1 MATLTSVNIR
11 VDITFCGVF
20 SNPITIYLPSGR
32 VGRVTSIIV
41 VSKCQ
46 LLVCL
51 TLLPIRCVCNL
62 DRKPLLNF
70 NKMDVA

>member
-11 VDITFCGVF
+11 VDITFWGVF
-20 SNPITIYLPSGR
+20 SNPIKIYLPSDQ
-32 VGRVTSIIV
+32 VGRVKSIIF

-51 TLLPIRCVCNL
+51 TLLLIRCVCNL
-62 DRKPLLNF
+62 DRKT
-70 NKMDVA
+70 VAKF

>member
-1 MATLTSVNIR
+1 MATLQSVNIR

-46 LLVCL
+46 LVCL
-51 TLLPIRCVCNL
+51 ALLLIRCVC
-62 DRKPLLNF
+62 KSG
-70 NKMDVA
+70 

>member
-20 SNPITIYLPSGR
+20 YNPITIYLPSGR
-32 VGRVTSIIV
+32 VGRVTIIIV

-51 TLLPIRCVCNL
+51 TLLLIRCVCNL
-62 DRKPLLNF
+62 DRKT
-70 NKMDVA
+70 VAKF